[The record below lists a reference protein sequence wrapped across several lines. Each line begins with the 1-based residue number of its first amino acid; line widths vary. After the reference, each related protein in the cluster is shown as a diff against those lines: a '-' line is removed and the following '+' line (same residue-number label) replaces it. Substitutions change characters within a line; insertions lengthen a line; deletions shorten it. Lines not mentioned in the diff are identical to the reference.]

1 VPVDREVIK
10 QVTVVDPTT
19 ARALEQTETDL
30 ANAVLVIQDRQKELA
45 DLKLRYQQLENDYT
59 ESSKYIEDQNK
70 QIQELRQSGAV
81 EIKDH
86 LGNVIQMHVPGQE
99 PKPVPKRKGIV
110 NEVVV
115 PDLSINAEGLENPTN
130 AGFGTRFPDNPVKG
144 DVFLRMD
151 YLPSKLF
158 KWNEKKWI
166 EVDKDITDRYAY
178 DEQYIKHLVEKLR
191 SGEYDYDM
199 LNAIEQEQIERY
211 INGTTKQ

>member
-1 VPVDREVIK
+1 M
-10 QVTVVDPTT
+10 
-19 ARALEQTETDL
+19 
-30 ANAVLVIQDRQKELA
+30 ANAVVVIQDKDSELSN
-45 DLKLRYQQLENDYT
+45 LKSKIEQLEKDFD
-59 ESSKYIEDQNK
+59 ESVKYIEDQNK
-70 QIQELRQSGAV
+70 QIQELRQGGAV

-99 PKPVPKRKGIV
+99 PKPVPKRKGGV
-110 NEVVV
+110 EVVV
-115 PDLSINAEGLENPTN
+115 PDLSINATGLENPTN
-130 AGFGTRFPDNPVKG
+130 AGFGTKFPDNPIKG

-191 SGEYDYDM
+191 SGEYEYDM
-199 LNAIEQEQIERY
+199 LNAVEQEQVERY